1 MENKLEKNAQVIV
14 DHLANNEFGM
24 FKQAFDTASRTYIRR
39 YVRENSISERILD
52 VVNVTRDHPK
62 VQIEDEVDVMYYLE
76 AIEVGATALQVSI
89 RGSWEPRFV
98 DGKRYRIEIGKI
110 ESEPVKKP
118 QLELMVA
125 NNLVKM
131 VKENNAEQIRR
142 TQDIAFMSAMVT
154 AIAANGN
161 VLGGAGV
168 SYATAVDWATTG
180 PVKIPFTNLKS
191 KILGN
196 ELLPAKWLMS
206 ETMWNAISS
215 MDAGEIGDL
224 SGDMLSNGMPSKKL
238 LELPVETT
246 IKTTLT
252 DGTNYFFDHTD
263 GTKLYT
269 DIWLVVDKG
278 FLGKIIKVGT
288 DQIWSEWK
296 KDKFHWNSWRYCG
309 LGFGDSRGIARL
321 RVKLIA

>member
-1 MENKLEKNAQVIV
+1 MENKLEKNAHVIV
-14 DHLANNEFGM
+14 DHLVNNDFGM
-24 FKQAFDTASRTYIRR
+24 FKQSFDTSARTYIRR

-76 AIEVGATALQVSI
+76 AIEIGATALQVSI

-142 TQDIAFMSAMVT
+142 TQDVAFMSAMVT

-161 VLGGAGV
+161 RLGGATT
-168 SYATAVDWATTG
+168 SYGSAIDWTTTG

-191 KILGN
+191 LILGE

-246 IKTTLT
+246 IKTTLN
-252 DGTNYFFDHTD
+252 DGTNYFFDHID
-263 GTKLYT
+263 GTTLCT
-269 DIWLVVDKG
+269 NIWLVVDKA
-278 FLGKIIKVGT
+278 FLGKIVKVGT

-309 LGFGDSRGIARL
+309 IGFGDSRGIARL